1 MRPRIKIC
9 GLTTP
14 EDALLAVEVGA
25 DYLGL
30 NFFPGSPRGI
40 DLDRAL
46 EIRAAVGSEALLV
59 GVFVNH
65 ESAEI
70 EDLGEALA
78 LDLLQFHGDEGPEQ
92 IGLFGDRAIKVWR
105 RPDGL
110 SAADLATYPEC
121 WGFLCDTFDPR
132 LYGGTGRSWRY
143 DAVLSLE
150 TEKPIFVAGGLN
162 PDNIADA
169 ARSLPVFGLDICS
182 GVEESPGCKDPRLLR
197 RLFEEIDHA
206 ETAS

>member
-1 MRPRIKIC
+1 MLPRIKIC
-9 GLTTP
+9 GITTP
-14 EDALLAVEVGA
+14 EDALLALEVGA

-30 NFFPGSPRGI
+30 NFFSGSPRSI
-40 DLDRAL
+40 DLDRGR
-46 EIRAAVGSEALLV
+46 EIRAAVGPEALLV

-70 EDLGEALA
+70 EDLTEALA

-92 IGLFGDRAIKVWR
+92 IGPFGDRAIKVWR

-110 SAADLATYPEC
+110 SGADLAAYPEC
-121 WGFLCDTFDPR
+121 WGFLFDASDSQ
-132 LYGGTGRSWRY
+132 LYGGSGRSWRY
-143 DAVLSLE
+143 DAVLGLE
-150 TEKPIFVAGGLN
+150 TEKPIFVAGGLK

-169 ARSLPVFGLDICS
+169 VKNLPVFGLDICS
-182 GVEESPGCKDPRLLR
+182 GVEESPGRKDPRLLR

>member
-9 GLTTP
+9 GITTP

-30 NFFPGSPRGI
+30 NFFSGGSRYI
-40 DLDRAL
+40 DLHRAH
-46 EIRAAVGSEALLV
+46 EIRAAVGPEASLV

-70 EDLGEALA
+70 EDLAEALA

-92 IGLFGDRAIKVWR
+92 IGPFSDRAIKVWR
-105 RPDGL
+105 RPDSL

-121 WGFLCDTFDPR
+121 WGFLFDAFDPQ
-132 LYGGTGRSWRY
+132 LYGGSGRSWRY

-169 ARSLPVFGLDICS
+169 VRSLPVFGLDICS
-182 GVEESPGCKDPRLLR
+182 GVEESPGRKDSRLLR

-206 ETAS
+206 ETTS